1 MTSRAI
7 RALLAAVLCV
17 TASTLSGVALTAG
30 SSAVAAAVD
39 EPVTFQQLASLDEL
53 TDNHARIFRLYWA
66 YFDRTPDPAGALFWI
81 DRHEQCWD
89 LQRIAAF
96 FTESPEFSTTY
107 GPITAGEFVD
117 LVYRNVLDRSPD
129 ETGRAYWLGRL
140 EDGSIG
146 RTRLM
151 LDFSWSDEFVRARPL
166 PSDGVPNRGCRPPAA
181 SDGFQSFVLQNYTP
195 FATVGAVT
203 VHYPTNAVAHVGFHE
218 SNRGGG
224 LQQVPLGGDT
234 GSTATNAAH
243 TTMPSRNRGTPS
255 RSAADV
261 VVHPMADVRAPVT
274 GTVLRAGNYT
284 LYCTYRDGY
293 AVIRPDAAPHLEV
306 GVLHVTGVAVRPGD
320 RVTAGVTPLADHATK
335 FSFSSQVD
343 DYTAAALPHVH
354 IEVVDPAIP
363 NRPTSS
369 SC

>member
-1 MTSRAI
+1 MMPRVF
-7 RALLAAVLCV
+7 RALFAAVLCFAGG
-17 TASTLSGVALTAG
+17 ASSGLALTTG
-30 SSAVAAAVD
+30 SSTSAAAAVD

-53 TDNHARIFRLYWA
+53 TDSHARIFRLYWA
-66 YFDRTPDPAGALFWI
+66 YFDRIPDPAGALFWI

-89 LQRIAAF
+89 LPRIAAF
-96 FTESPEFSTTY
+96 FTESPEFSTSY
-107 GPITAGEFVD
+107 GPITDGQFVD

-129 ETGRAYWLGRL
+129 DAGRAYWLGRL

-166 PSDGVPNRGCRPPAA
+166 PSDGVPNRSCRPPGA
-181 SDGFQSFVLQNYTP
+181 SDGFPSYTLQSYLPY
-195 FATVGAVT
+195 ATVGAVT

-224 LQQVPLGGDT
+224 LQQVPMGDPAGT
-234 GSTATNAAH
+234 SVSAAY
-243 TTMPSRNRGTPS
+243 TTMPSRNRGTPA
-255 RSAADV
+255 RSAADI

-293 AVIRPDAAPHLEV
+293 AVIRPDTAPHLEV
-306 GVLHVTGVAVRPGD
+306 GVLHITNVSVRPGD
-320 RVTAGVTPLADHATK
+320 RVAAGVTPLADKATK

-343 DYTAAALPHVH
+343 DYTAAPLPHVH
-354 IEVVDPAIP
+354 IEVVDPTIP
-363 NRPTSS
+363 NRPSTG